1 MIAEPARLRARGAPL
16 LSKFGNPSIRE
27 ILAVTSAYVPRP
39 YRLWGRGRGVPNIPT
54 GEGGMENAI
63 FSWRETGRCFWA
75 TGIFLGGKS
84 HDHRRF

>member
-27 ILAVTSAYVPRP
+27 ILVVTSGHVLRP

-54 GEGGMENAI
+54 GEVGGNGECHFFLAGNRAVLLGNRC
-63 FSWRETGRCFWA
+63 FSWREIA
-75 TGIFLGGKS
+75 
-84 HDHRRF
+84 